1 MAVIIE
7 TKLRS
12 HSRFHHAV
20 AQVIGY
26 YLALRSEEETPPLVF
41 VLSDTDIELV
51 MFPFEEFDMET
62 DSRSRLVNAVRF
74 KEVPLW
80 SSRHRTDFNMSA
92 LAIIYLVLRITVEER
107 FKGNFLSY
115 AYPDAIKKRSIC
127 RVTSVT
133 DELER
138 VKNENDELKEKLR
151 EESRLRKAQ
160 DNKLRKALDE
170 IAALEKERR
179 FVK

>member
-51 MFPFEEFDMET
+51 MFPFEELDRET

-138 VKNENDELKEKLR
+138 VKNEIEELRNENEMKTQENEELKDKLR
-151 EESRLRKAQ
+151 E
-160 DNKLRKALDE
+160 ALAL
-170 IAALEKERR
+170 AAAASK
-179 FVK
+179 K